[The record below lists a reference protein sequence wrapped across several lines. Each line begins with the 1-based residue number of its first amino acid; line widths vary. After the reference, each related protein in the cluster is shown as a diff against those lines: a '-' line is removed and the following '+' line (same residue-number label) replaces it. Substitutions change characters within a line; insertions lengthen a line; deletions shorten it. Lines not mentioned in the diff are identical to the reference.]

1 MVRKV
6 SLSSGK
12 GRRHLKQPLGR
23 QDADA
28 IILRFRVA
36 LEAVRQGRTD
46 DDCIKALVHV
56 FLLVAFLKD
65 AGHSRMSADTLRVT
79 GDALFA
85 HINGVR
91 DLVATPLPV
100 AQLAMIVNEYDL
112 HLRETRFEVLLKAS
126 QQLAGA
132 YRNMKQRRETE
143 SRNAVQLEETTEA
156 CV

>member
-6 SLSSGK
+6 SLSSGN
-12 GRRHLKQPLGR
+12 GRRHLKQPLSR

-28 IILRFRVA
+28 IIVRFRVA

-46 DDCIKALVHV
+46 DACIKALVHV

-65 AGHSRMSADTLRVT
+65 AGHSRISADILHTT

-91 DLVATPLPV
+91 DLVARPLPLLPL
-100 AQLAMIVNEYDL
+100 AQIVNEYDQQ
-112 HLRETRFEVLLKAS
+112 LRETRFEVLLKAS
-126 QQLAGA
+126 QQLASA
-132 YRNMKQRRETE
+132 YRNMKMQREAPSAQAARP
-143 SRNAVQLEETTEA
+143 VEELA
-156 CV
+156 LCV

>member
-6 SLSSGK
+6 SLSSGN
-12 GRRHLKQPLGR
+12 GRRHLKQPLSR

-28 IILRFRVA
+28 IIVRFRVA

-46 DDCIKALVHV
+46 DACIKALVHV

-65 AGHSRMSADTLRVT
+65 AGHSRISADILRTT

-91 DLVATPLPV
+91 DLAGKPLPV
-100 AQLAMIVNEYDL
+100 AQLAQIVNEYDQQ
-112 HLRETRFEVLLKAS
+112 LRETRFEVLLKAS

-132 YRNMKQRRETE
+132 YRNMKMRRDAQTLT
-143 SRNAVQLEETTEA
+143 AVEELEVCA
-156 CV
+156 